1 MKKST
6 AVLWILVLTAI
17 LAGTY
22 AKIHDSEIRRLTS
35 HDSGPC
41 TLSARSP
48 GNPPSSLPVIAAPKL
63 SPLTAAIPSR

>member
-6 AVLWILVLTAI
+6 AVLWILVFTAI

-22 AKIHDSEIRRLTS
+22 AKIHNSGIRRLTS
-35 HDSGPC
+35 HDWALRS
-41 TLSARSP
+41 LSEIAGESP
-48 GNPPSSLPVIAAPKL
+48 SALPVIAAPKF